1 MTLAILIAVTVD
13 SKFDLDRFSYY
24 RGAYEPK
31 IEKDVLLRVCESH
44 SETAYTILENIQTN
58 GEEYQQR
65 TRNTRNMKEY
75 DDRTRNTQ
83 EFQRTRY
90 TSPARPGPP
99 PQQGSPPVQ
108 RPAPASGAASTQPRN
123 TSAAA
128 AVTPA
133 PTTSSAETPAF
144 SPQELEAK
152 QDTQIADALNE
163 VKHAKAMKLN
173 GASNWEV
180 VLPDGIDLS
189 AHIEPYADALKDLL
203 EVQIC
208 IEDGRLFV
216 GNVVLPPMVRPP
228 AFVNPLILQKRA
240 TAMDYF
246 LEYSQEC
253 IRQGVALD
261 IMNFMGL
268 KRFQGGKETVSR
280 FNQKAANT
288 SKADILW
295 ATVHPPSTP
304 TPERMSG

>member
-1 MTLAILIAVTVD
+1 M
-13 SKFDLDRFSYY
+13 
-24 RGAYEPK
+24 E
-31 IEKDVLLRVCESH
+31 
-44 SETAYTILENIQTN
+44 
-58 GEEYQQR
+58 
-65 TRNTRNMKEY
+65 
-75 DDRTRNTQ
+75 
-83 EFQRTRY
+83 
-90 TSPARPGPP
+90 
-99 PQQGSPPVQ
+99 
-108 RPAPASGAASTQPRN
+108 
-123 TSAAA
+123 
-128 AVTPA
+128 
-133 PTTSSAETPAF
+133 
-144 SPQELEAK
+144 
-152 QDTQIADALNE
+152 DALNE

-268 KRFQGGKETVSR
+268 KSFQSWKETVSR

-295 ATVHPPSTP
+295 AKVHPPSTP